1 MMLGHSFCFALAS
14 AGGCNL
20 GYDVTLGWVWI
31 ISETERIGE
40 GAFWS
45 RVLDEVYT
53 ENVICCM
60 LNGPPLS

>member
-31 ISETERIGE
+31 ISETERGLGRE
-40 GAFWS
+40 RFGVGCWMKCKLRTLFVA
-45 RVLDEVYT
+45 
-53 ENVICCM
+53 C
-60 LNGPPLS
+60 

>member
-45 RVLDEVYT
+45 RVLDEV
-53 ENVICCM
+53 
-60 LNGPPLS
+60 